1 MCAYQSI
8 YQIIWS
14 SNTLSGISEFG
25 YGLNYAFVKNVFS
38 PLSKMLKWT
47 FIIVAKLYES
57 ALPSSH
63 KGHRWNV
70 AGLKWRVME
79 KIQYLCLL
87 LKCQGWVNGFLY
99 FLGLGSYYISLTA
112 IREKRLLCKL
122 AWRITQ
128 FIFLLCKPE
137 KKWLLINPLGL

>member
-1 MCAYQSI
+1 M
-8 YQIIWS
+8 
-14 SNTLSGISEFG
+14 ER
-25 YGLNYAFVKNVFS
+25 
-38 PLSKMLKWT
+38 SKAEM
-47 FIIVAKLYES
+47 
-57 ALPSSH
+57 
-63 KGHRWNV
+63 KGN
-70 AGLKWRVME
+70 GE
-79 KIQYLCLL
+79 IQYLCLL

-137 KKWLLINPLGL
+137 KMASNQPTSTFSQKIIYHPIS